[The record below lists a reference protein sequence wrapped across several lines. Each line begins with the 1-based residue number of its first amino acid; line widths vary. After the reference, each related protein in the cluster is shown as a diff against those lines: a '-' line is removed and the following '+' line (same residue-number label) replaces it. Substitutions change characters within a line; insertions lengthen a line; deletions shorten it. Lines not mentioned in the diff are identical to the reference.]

1 MCIDPGGG
9 PMEGEKG
16 KLPGKIKLI
25 GILTCVNSGLIIL
38 LSLLCILYII
48 TIGTLLAYST
58 YGISLLLYCC
68 LIFYF
73 PTIVWGIFEVVM
85 GIRLLLGKNF
95 KKAPLYIAIIDI
107 IFGVILILLAFLT
120 ALILAL
126 FVLPVG
132 ITIIVI
138 GILNIVFLL
147 NPEAKD
153 YFGKEDMGDEYAEYL
168 KDD

>member
-1 MCIDPGGG
+1 
-9 PMEGEKG
+9 
-16 KLPGKIKLI
+16 
-25 GILTCVNSGLIIL
+25 
-38 LSLLCILYII
+38 
-48 TIGTLLAYST
+48 
-58 YGISLLLYCC
+58 
-68 LIFYF
+68 
-73 PTIVWGIFEVVM
+73 M